1 MSKISENGI
10 IRDAT
15 AEEQA
20 EIDARKIEWNNNKS
34 QRDLERIY
42 TERKRLYGSWE
53 SQLDEIFH
61 DIEAWKTRI
70 QKIKTENPKL

>member
-20 EIDARKIEWNNNKS
+20 EIDARKIEWNNNKA
-34 QRDLERIY
+34 QRDLECIY

-70 QKIKTENPKL
+70 QKIKTENPT

>member
-1 MSKISENGI
+1 MLE
-10 IRDAT
+10 
-15 AEEQA
+15 
-20 EIDARKIEWNNNKS
+20 KIEWNNNKA

-61 DIEAWKTRI
+61 NIEAWKTRI
-70 QKIKTENPKL
+70 QKIKTENPKS